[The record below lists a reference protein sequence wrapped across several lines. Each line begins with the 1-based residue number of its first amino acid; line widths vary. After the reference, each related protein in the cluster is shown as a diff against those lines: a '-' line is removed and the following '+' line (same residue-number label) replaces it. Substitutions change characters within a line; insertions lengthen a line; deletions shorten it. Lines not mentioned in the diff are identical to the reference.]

1 MNSAAIE
8 RSNVGNIRLHVLPTD
23 RFKTYAVTVHIGRRL
38 SEDHVTPTA
47 LIPFVLRRG
56 NSRFPETKTF
66 REHLELLYGAGFGF
80 DVTKRGD
87 YQVVQFRMDM
97 IHEKYVDHPHSLLEE
112 TLRFLGDTITRPL
125 LEDGIFR
132 KLYVEAEKNT
142 LEKRIQSLINDKI
155 RYAAERCIEE
165 MCAGE
170 PYRLHPLGRIEEIGR
185 ITPASLYEDYRRWLK
200 EAAIDIY
207 VVGSVSMSEVKSLV
221 AEAFQYENNEPR
233 AYEQVEPVQHARKE
247 PKTVIERLDITQGKL
262 NLGLRLPVT
271 YADPDYPA
279 ALVYNG
285 ILGAYPHSK
294 LFTHVRERASMAY
307 YVSSRLHGH
316 KGILA
321 IQSGIEIANFEK
333 ANEIIRQQLEAI
345 KDGQIS
351 DQELE
356 KTKKMMCSQLR
367 EILDSAYEM
376 TAFDFNN
383 VLAGTDRTVASLIE
397 AIQEVEKDDVQRIA
411 QTVQLDTI
419 YFLRDGEGGRDVER
433 NTP

>member
-1 MNSAAIE
+1 
-8 RSNVGNIRLHVLPTD
+8 
-23 RFKTYAVTVHIGRRL
+23 
-38 SEDHVTPTA
+38 
-47 LIPFVLRRG
+47 
-56 NSRFPETKTF
+56 
-66 REHLELLYGAGFGF
+66 
-80 DVTKRGD
+80 
-87 YQVVQFRMDM
+87 
-97 IHEKYVDHPHSLLEE
+97 
-112 TLRFLGDTITRPL
+112 
-125 LEDGIFR
+125 
-132 KLYVEAEKNT
+132 
-142 LEKRIQSLINDKI
+142 
-155 RYAAERCIEE
+155 
-165 MCAGE
+165 
-170 PYRLHPLGRIEEIGR
+170 
-185 ITPASLYEDYRRWLK
+185 
-200 EAAIDIY
+200 
-207 VVGSVSMSEVKSLV
+207 
-221 AEAFQYENNEPR
+221 
-233 AYEQVEPVQHARKE
+233 QHARKE

-356 KTKKMMCSQLR
+356 KTKKTMCSQSR

-419 YFLRDGEGGRDVER
+419 YFL
-433 NTP
+433 